1 MTNSRVVAARILNKL
16 IQNQGS
22 LSQHLDSYKQLEDI
36 HFIQEL
42 TFGSCRFYFSL
53 KFLLNQLLS
62 KPLKKKDHDI
72 EALLIIGL
80 YQLKEMRVPDYAAI
94 NETVNAA
101 QQFKKPWAKSLIN
114 GVLRNYLRQRE
125 DLEQALSAQPPAVRE
140 SHPDWLVA
148 EINKSWPGHT
158 ESVLCAINCRPPM
171 VLRVNLGKISRDE
184 YRHKLSTANIAAE
197 PGRLS
202 AAALYLEQP
211 QAVEELPGFGS
222 GLISVQDEAS
232 QLVAPLLQ
240 LEPGLRVL
248 DACAAPGGKTCHIL
262 ESEHSLTEH
271 VAIDK
276 GQSRVQRIE
285 QNLQRLQLNA
295 TVLQADA
302 NEVSSWWDG
311 RPFDRILLDAPCSA
325 TGVIRRHPDI
335 KLLRRPEHIDSLVEQ
350 QITLLKSLWPCL
362 SPGGLLLYTTCSV
375 LARENDS
382 LVAEFLRTTP
392 NAKYESVMADWG
404 VECAHGRQ
412 LLPAEIDGPDGFFY
426 SLLRAC

>member
-1 MTNSRVVAARILNKL
+1 MTNSRAVAARILNKL

-22 LSQHLDSYKQLEDI
+22 LSQHLDSHKQLEEI

-42 TFGSCRFYFSL
+42 TFGCCRFYYSL
-53 KFLLNQLLS
+53 KFLLNQLVS
-62 KPLKKKDHDI
+62 KPLKKKDSDI
-72 EALLIIGL
+72 EALMIVGL

-94 NETVNAA
+94 NETVSAA
-101 QQFKKPWAKSLIN
+101 QQFKKPWARSLVN

-125 DLEQALSAQPPAVRE
+125 DLEQALSSQTSAVRE

-148 EINKSWPGHT
+148 EIEKSWPDHAAV
-158 ESVLCAINCRPPM
+158 VLNANNHRPPM
-171 VLRVNLGKISRDE
+171 VLRVNLGKIRRDE
-184 YRHKLSTANIAAE
+184 YLEK
-197 PGRLS
+197 LS
-202 AAALYLEQP
+202 AANITATPGRFSASALYLEHP
-211 QAVEELPGFGS
+211 HPVEELPGFET
-222 GLISVQDEAS
+222 GLVSVQDEAS
-232 QLVAPLLQ
+232 QLVPELMQLL
-240 LEPGLRVL
+240 PGQRVL

-262 ESEHSLTEH
+262 ESEHSLTGH
-271 VAIDK
+271 IALDK
-276 GQSRVQRIE
+276 GQSRIHRIKE
-285 QNLQRLQLNA
+285 NLRRLQLDA
-295 TVLQADA
+295 MVLRADA
-302 NEVSSWWDG
+302 NEISSWWDG
-311 RPFDRILLDAPCSA
+311 KPFDRILLDAPCSA

-375 LARENDS
+375 LPRENDS

-392 NAKYESVMADWG
+392 NAKYESVTADWG